1 MQEQRIDPR
10 IRRFADVLVKFQ
22 SSPMTRQLEGRAY
35 PSHSLD
41 VSLHGMRLEVDA
53 PVPVGALLELEV
65 RLSPRS
71 GRYRHVGNVV
81 WSDAIDDDDGD
92 AEMPGSL
99 HDVGIR
105 FHTHSN
111 PQFSSWAQAVSS
123 L

>member
-22 SSPMTRQLEGRAY
+22 SSPMTRQLEGKAY

-71 GRYRHVGNVV
+71 GKYRHVGNVV
-81 WSDAIDDDDGD
+81 WSDAIDDD
-92 AEMPGSL
+92 
-99 HDVGIR
+99 DVGIR

-111 PQFSSWAQAVSS
+111 PQFSSWAQAVST